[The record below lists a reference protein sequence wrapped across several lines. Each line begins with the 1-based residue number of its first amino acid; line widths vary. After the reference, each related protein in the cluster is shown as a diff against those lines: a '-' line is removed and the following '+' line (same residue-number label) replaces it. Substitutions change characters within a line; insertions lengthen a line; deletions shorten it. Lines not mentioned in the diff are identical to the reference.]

1 MSTAFNPSTHLYYVM
16 ALESCSIFTKSS
28 AWWQQGKSFYG
39 GGASRVPGEQR
50 QKVLRAIDPQTGKIA
65 WELPQIGDGESWGG
79 VLSTAGGLVF
89 YGDDG
94 GALAAV
100 NASTGTP
107 LWHFNT
113 NESWHASPMTYAV
126 HGTQYVA
133 VAAGSTIVAFALQAK

>member
-1 MSTAFNPSTHLYYVM
+1 M
-16 ALESCSIFTKSS
+16 
-28 AWWQQGKSFYG
+28 
-39 GGASRVPGEQR
+39 
-50 QKVLRAIDPQTGKIA
+50 
-65 WELPQIGDGESWGG
+65 
-79 VLSTAGGLVF
+79 F

-133 VAAGSTIVAFALQAK
+133 VAAGSTIVAFALLAK